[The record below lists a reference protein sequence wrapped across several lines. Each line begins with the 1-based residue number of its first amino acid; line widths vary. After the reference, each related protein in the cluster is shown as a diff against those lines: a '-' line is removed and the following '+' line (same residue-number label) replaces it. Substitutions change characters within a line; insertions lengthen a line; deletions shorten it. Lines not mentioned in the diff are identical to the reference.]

1 MNKMY
6 QKSNLRLKNS
16 VKCRLG
22 GFTLIELLVVVLI
35 IGILAAI
42 AYPQYKK
49 AVWRSRG
56 AEMISLVRS
65 LGEAQQRYVM
75 ANGAY
80 ANKIEDLDI
89 SLDHFTVPKSI
100 CGMATSSAAQRKTKN
115 FHLILHNTGSEASP
129 NMRVSSAVFTSEG
142 DSEPYRCAGIA
153 YVHYLPGLPVGKQN
167 KIYCWYRAGGG
178 GENWCKTIW
187 GTSQVVA
194 QAEGWYAYELPQ

>member
-1 MNKMY
+1 MSKIY
-6 QKSNLRLKNS
+6 QKITRRQENS
-16 VKCRLG
+16 AKRKFG
-22 GFTLIELLVVVLI
+22 GFTLIELLIVVLI

-80 ANKIEDLDI
+80 SNKIDDLDI
-89 SLDHFTVPKSI
+89 SLKNFTVPSSI

-129 NMRVSSAVFTSEG
+129 SMRVSSAVFTSEG
-142 DSEPYRCAGIA
+142 NKEPYRCAGVA
-153 YVHYLPGLPVGKQN
+153 YVHYLPGLPESKQN

-178 GENWCKTIW
+178 GENWCQTIW
-187 GTSQVVA
+187 GTSRVAA
-194 QAEGWYAYELPQ
+194 QAEEWIAYELP